1 MVRIRFPPAASL
13 RTIGS
18 SAPAFLRASAAV
30 APMIVGHDVIF
41 VAPEGVKAI
50 GRKTADVFM
59 DAT

>member
-1 MVRIRFPPAASL
+1 
-13 RTIGS
+13 
-18 SAPAFLRASAAV
+18 
-30 APMIVGHDVIF
+30 MIVGHDVIF